1 MADTRGCWSLS
12 EAWAEKSAAEWVPV
26 PNVWL
31 SADNN
36 IGYWVGGGPSPSS
49 KSAVDK
55 MNYSSNT
62 TARVPGADIS
72 TPKNDNT
79 CAGTSTE
86 GFSFYGFNGS
96 SYFSSIEKIEYAT
109 DTAER
114 APGNLP
120 NPERSSACAIG
131 SPTKAYVTGGYYPS
145 GPIDGTS
152 TYVYATGSASTMPG
166 VGSYFS
172 LSGSGNTTHGYVGGG
187 PNPNSFMFKF
197 TYASNSEAQLPGSP
211 LSTPGG
217 RKKPLSAASSTGS
230 YFTGGNPG
238 PMTTTDKLTFATD
251 ACARIP
257 GANALSGIAYM
268 QGTGNSNSAYMLNFN
283 AVTFQN
289 LSYSTDTYS
298 NLPSG
303 ANLSVNRGTSFG
315 CVSGQGNNQPEADV
329 SNTRWFDSAAAS
341 PNFGYSATGRGSSNW
356 APGPAMEFTYKV
368 DYGTDTSSNSPSAK
382 VGYGLEQSFG
392 AGNKTT
398 AYKMGGRSNDEP
410 ADGSERGEK
419 IVYAT
424 DTRASAPNYGNRRY
438 GSFMVTNGTTN
449 LIGTAGRGQ
458 SSNQLQSNCYKMT
471 YSSESWSPIPAN
483 PGTNTTSSKRKAGAT
498 LATSTHGYFAGGGN
512 GQPSVY
518 SNVDKFN
525 FSNDTQARVPG
536 ANLTNSMDGNRGF
549 SRGDAGYSMG
559 GLTGGGDYISNID
572 KITFST
578 DTTAAFPSNLPD
590 PVQGNQTMSSDSAGY
605 ATGGQGPSPSGW
617 DRSTVSKMSFS
628 TGTFSASGNL
638 PTYQHHG
645 IGMSA
650 GSDNLPFAAPPAS
663 TPGTPSTT
671 LTGPQGIKAE
681 GYLIQGIQ
689 GPTTGSARSDSY
701 KLDYTTDTWSSSA
714 NSTMTREG
722 AGATS
727 TTTNTYIA
735 GGTMARVD
743 GGSHNN
749 NMDKYTY
756 ATSTFSTIPGS
767 DAGDIPGPSTA
778 PKKSAAGNQTHG
790 YWAFGPA
797 QSRCSKLTYSSE
809 TGSNLPNLPWNA
821 KWSVGVSMQTAGY
834 YGAGGG
840 FDDKF
845 TSFVKIAFSNDTYST
860 HNGWYYS
867 GSGTARNRCGSS
879 SSTKAYI
886 VGGISSPRQMD
897 VTTWANNTTSNSPST
912 FLASPG
918 FYKAPGQGSNEAGYF
933 TGGGNTGNNGTT
945 TEKITYASDTTAI
958 VPSAYFSS
966 SSPSGINSYSTG
978 GPNMNGLGTN
988 TPNII

>member
-49 KSAVDK
+49 KSVVDK

-72 TPKNDNT
+72 VPKNDTT

-86 GFSFYGFNGS
+86 GFAFYGFNGAN
-96 SYFSSIEKIEYAT
+96 YFSSIEKIEYAT
-109 DTAER
+109 DTR
-114 APGNLP
+114 TTPGNLP

-131 SPTKAYVTGGYYPS
+131 SPTKAYVTGGYYPG

-197 TYASNSEAQLPGSP
+197 TYASNSEAQLPGAP

-257 GANALSGIAYM
+257 GADALSGIAYM
-268 QGTGNSNSAYMLNFN
+268 QGTGNSNSAYMLNWN

-368 DYGTDTSSNSPSAK
+368 DYGTDTSSNSPSAG

-471 YSSESWSPIPAN
+471 YASETWSTIPAQ

-590 PVQGNQTMSSDSAGY
+590 GVQGNQTMSSDSAGY

-663 TPGTPSTT
+663 TPGTP
-671 LTGPQGIKAE
+671 E
-681 GYLIQGIQ
+681 
-689 GPTTGSARSDSY
+689 
-701 KLDYTTDTWSSSA
+701 
-714 NSTMTREG
+714 
-722 AGATS
+722 
-727 TTTNTYIA
+727 TTTVKSIGSVPNTGYF
-735 GGTMARVD
+735 GGGD
-743 GGSHNN
+743 PGNN
-749 NMDKYTY
+749 DSCKKFNFSNET
-756 ATSTFSTIPGS
+756 TSTIPS
-767 DAGDIPGPSTA
+767 AMSNSKELTAGTSSITYGYFSGGRMPGNNYYSLTD
-778 PKKSAAGNQTHG
+778 
-790 YWAFGPA
+790 
-797 QSRCSKLTYSSE
+797 KLTYSNDTVARAPGSPMTHTLCDGMGSGSRTFGLVIGGEPNPSRGGESSTVQKLTFASE
-809 TGSNLPNLPWNA
+809 TFANDGTLSEGAKASSVVTQPQQKAYLCVGQVQAGDNRSEVEKYTFSTSTASSAPNSLRALKYQTGMGSLTD
-821 KWSVGVSMQTAGY
+821 GYVSGGPLGG
-834 YGAGGG
+834 GAGNSAV
-840 FDDKF
+840 DKL
-845 TSFVKIAFSNDTYST
+845 TYST
-860 HNGWYYS
+860 ETWSTLSTTMS
-867 GSGTARNRCGSS
+867 GGKYLA
-879 SSTKAYI
+879 
-886 VGGISSPRQMD
+886 GGL
-897 VTTWANNTTSNSPST
+897 NNTTVGVICGGIPS
-912 FLASPG
+912 
-918 FYKAPGQGSNEAGYF
+918 
-933 TGGGNTGNNGTT
+933 GGVGGDGGTT
-945 TEKITYASDTTAI
+945 TQRVTFSTDTVARIPGADWASNWYRINGAGARMN
-958 VPSAYFSS
+958 SAYE
-966 SSPSGINSYSTG
+966 SSPNVI
-978 GPNMNGLGTN
+978 
-988 TPNII
+988 